1 MTMKA
6 KKHRDDQLTPMERK
20 RAIEAG
26 QAVDRCP
33 AVPFMS
39 EFKCRFAGISV
50 WEFWHDPLKMAEAE
64 ILPFNRYGYDRMVMG
79 PNTRGIT
86 EALGGE
92 YEYPENGVPYSKGTF
107 LQDYSRLGEMEP
119 VEAERNSRIR
129 PFAEAAQLLMEAA
142 GEMVPVEASI
152 GGPFTIAANLRGV
165 ERLLR
170 DCRKYPRE
178 VHSLMR
184 IVTDSQKSCID
195 LASQYGLGIAMADPV
210 ANPAL
215 IGPKMYEEFVFPY
228 TKELTDYAVQKAG
241 RKVSLHMCGKTE
253 SIWKYIARYDLNEIS
268 LDNVIDL
275 DRAAL
280 ELGVSVP
287 VAGNVDPVGIILN
300 GTEEEIRR
308 DVERCIMTGMKSG
321 KGYTLTTGC
330 DIPETTDPAQ
340 IDTFMAAVR
349 GYRKNQ

>member
-64 ILPFNRYGYDRMVMG
+64 ILPFNRYGYDRMVIG
-79 PNTRGIT
+79 PNT
-86 EALGGE
+86 
-92 YEYPENGVPYSKGTF
+92 
-107 LQDYSRLGEMEP
+107 MEP

-178 VHSLMR
+178 VHSLIR

-280 ELGVSVP
+280 ELGAYVP
-287 VAGNVDPVGIILN
+287 ISGNVDPVEIILN
-300 GTEEEIRR
+300 GTEEDIRR
-308 DVERCIMTGMKSG
+308 KVAKCIASGEKSA
-321 KGYTLTTGC
+321 KGFTLATGC

-349 GYRKNQ
+349 RYRKNQ

>member
-6 KKHRDDQLTPMERK
+6 KKHRDDKLTPMERR
-20 RAIEAG
+20 RAIDAG

-50 WEFWHDPLKMAEAE
+50 WEFWHDPVKMAEAE
-64 ILPFNRYGYDRMVMG
+64 ILPFNRYGYDRMVIG

-92 YEYPENGVPYSKGTF
+92 YVYPENGVPYSKGVF
-107 LQDYSRLGEMEP
+107 LQDYS
-119 VEAERNSRIR
+119 
-129 PFAEAAQLLMEAA
+129 QL

-178 VHSLMR
+178 VHSLIR

-253 SIWKYIARYDLNEIS
+253 SIWKYIARYELNEIS

-280 ELGVSVP
+280 ELGGYVP
-287 VAGNVDPVGIILN
+287 IAGNVDPVEIILN
-300 GTEEEIRR
+300 GTEEDIRR
-308 DVERCIMTGMKSG
+308 EVAQCITSGEKSA
-321 KGYTLTTGC
+321 KGFTLATGC

-349 GYRKNQ
+349 EYRKNQ